1 MDRLDALRIKYAR
14 AQEHRATWDR
24 ALDKWVATM
33 PYAVRGKAD
42 PSGWFVSRLV
52 VREPPPPELSLIF
65 ADMISNLRATLDHII
80 WALVEESGNTTH
92 DYLTFPCVRDRKDW
106 PSSLGSR
113 LRNVPSQWI
122 PAIEQAQPFTAP
134 QPRRHP
140 MYVLHRL
147 DITTKHQLLI
157 PIEPST
163 FEWEAAHSVNRAI
176 REDDLPIK
184 REAPTGTRLTDG
196 VELARV
202 RFFSKTADL
211 EVTGIANVPVA
222 WAGWGPRLDELDFTG
237 DDFLPDM
244 MTFVGTQIETF
255 APAFRRPGRSLL
267 LP

>member
-1 MDRLDALRIKYAR
+1 
-14 AQEHRATWDR
+14 
-24 ALDKWVATM
+24 
-33 PYAVRGKAD
+33 
-42 PSGWFVSRLV
+42 
-52 VREPPPPELSLIF
+52 
-65 ADMISNLRATLDHII
+65 
-80 WALVEESGNTTH
+80 
-92 DYLTFPCVRDRKDW
+92 
-106 PSSLGSR
+106 
-113 LRNVPSQWI
+113 
-122 PAIEQAQPFTAP
+122 
-134 QPRRHP
+134 